1 MAELAELS
9 TSKTQWRGGR
19 LLHIHI
25 APAASVKMEELA
37 EANFVAGR
45 GIEGDRY
52 FLGTG
57 TYSAKP
63 DFREVTVFEME
74 VLEAL
79 ARNDPPVQSGP
90 IKIEPNHHRRN
101 LTVRGVPLNHLV
113 GQRFR
118 VGSAVLFG
126 GDLIS
131 PASISRSF
139 SACRS
144 ICHCITDQASIAGS
158 RKAAPSAAAIRS
170 NRLTIARPSA
180 IARKIELNSPKPNMA
195 KAKSYS
201 GRALTDARQKRAKSC
216 ELRAAMSMAR
226 LWRDQGKR
234 DEARELLAPV

>member
-25 APAASVKMEELA
+25 APAASVRMEELA

-52 FLGTG
+52 FLGIG

-90 IKIEPNHHRRN
+90 IKVEPSAW
-101 LTVRGVPLNHLV
+101 
-113 GQRFR
+113 GQPSFL
-118 VGSAVLFG
+118 A

-131 PASISRSF
+131 PASTSRSF

-144 ICHCITDQASIAGS
+144 ICRCITDQASIAGS
-158 RKAAPSAAAIRS
+158 RKAASSAAAIRS
-170 NRLTIARPSA
+170 NRLMIAS
-180 IARKIELNSPKPNMA
+180 
-195 KAKSYS
+195 
-201 GRALTDARQKRAKSC
+201 
-216 ELRAAMSMAR
+216 
-226 LWRDQGKR
+226 
-234 DEARELLAPV
+234 